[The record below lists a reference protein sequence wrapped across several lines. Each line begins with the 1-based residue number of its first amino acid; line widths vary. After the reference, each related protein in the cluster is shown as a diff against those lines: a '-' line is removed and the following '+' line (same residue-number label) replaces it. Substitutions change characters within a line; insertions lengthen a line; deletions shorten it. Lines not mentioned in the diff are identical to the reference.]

1 MKHNKMGK
9 NKLYLQLCNTTAIR
23 MKNKALSIIFL
34 AALLPL
40 STSLW
45 SQNSSG
51 ELNAIQ
57 TVVPFLTIAPD
68 SRAGA
73 MGDAGVATSPDIYS
87 MHWNPAKFAF
97 IDGKGGVGISYSPW
111 LRNLVPDINIAYL
124 SGYYR
129 LDKKQVISSS
139 LTYSSLGDVPFTD
152 DYGNPVRTFKP
163 NEWAYD
169 LGYSRLFTDHLSG
182 GIAFRMIYSNL
193 TGGFYSGG
201 VATKAGISVAADIS
215 TYYQKDISLFSKD
228 GSWTWGVNI
237 SNIGSKMSYSDAQTS
252 DFIPIN
258 MRLGTALTIDLD
270 SYNKIT
276 GTIDINKLLVPT
288 PPYYS
293 ISNPDSIIKGK
304 DPNVAVPVAIFQS
317 FIDAPGGFNEE
328 LRELTF
334 SYGLEYWYNNQFA
347 IRAGYFNENETKG
360 NRKYFTA
367 GAGFRLNGFT
377 VDFSYLMPIVQNHPL
392 ARTLRFSLSFD
403 VNALRNASKSR
414 T

>member
-1 MKHNKMGK
+1 
-9 NKLYLQLCNTTAIR
+9 
-23 MKNKALSIIFL
+23 MKNKALAIIL
-34 AALLPL
+34 CTAILPL
-40 STSLW
+40 STRLR
-45 SQNSSG
+45 SQDISG

-111 LRNLVPDINIAYL
+111 LRNLVQDINIAYL

-129 LDKKQVISSS
+129 LDTKQVVESS
-139 LTYSSLGDVPFTD
+139 LMYSSLGDVSFTD
-152 DYGNPVRTFKP
+152 DFGNYIRTFTP
-163 NEWAYD
+163 NEWSFD
-169 LGYSRLFTDHLSG
+169 LGYSRLFTENLSG

-193 TGGFYSGG
+193 TGGFYSGQ
-201 VATKAGISVAADIS
+201 VATKAGISIAADIS
-215 TYYQKDISLFSKD
+215 TYYKKDISLFGKEGLLSL
-228 GSWTWGVNI
+228 GANI
-237 SNIGSKMSYSDAQTS
+237 SNIGSKMSYSDSQTS

-258 MRLGTALTIDLD
+258 MRFGTALCIDLD
-270 SYNKIT
+270 SYNRIT
-276 GTIDINKLLVPT
+276 ATIDLNKLLVPT

-293 ISNPDSIIKGK
+293 ITNPDSIVAGK

-317 FIDAPGGFNEE
+317 FIDAPGGLKEE
-328 LRELTF
+328 LHEFTY
-334 SYGLEYWYNNQFA
+334 SYGLEYWYNSQFA
-347 IRAGYFNENETKG
+347 IRGGYFHENETKG

-367 GAGFRLNGFT
+367 GAGFRLQGFT
-377 VDFSYLMPIVQNHPL
+377 VDFSYLMPVVQNHPL

-403 VNALRNASKSR
+403 VSALRNASKS
-414 T
+414 